1 MSFSFTGAAA
11 IYKREMMRAFRTV
24 YQSIL
29 APVLT
34 TSLYFIVFG
43 GAIGSRMPDIGG
55 VDYAAFI
62 IPGLLMLTLLG
73 ETTSNSSFG
82 IYMPRF
88 TGTIYELLSAPIGVA
103 ETLIGFVG
111 AAATKSLILAA
122 IILTTASFFVEF
134 EIKYPLFALGYI
146 VLVAA
151 SFSLFGFILGIW
163 ADSFEKLGI
172 IPVLI
177 LTPLTFL
184 GGTFYS
190 LDMLPAPW
198 NTIALLNP
206 IAFLVS
212 GLRWTFYGTSDVSI
226 AVSLALTLG
235 FLALC
240 TGVIAFI
247 FKTGWR
253 LREYGLRPNGP
264 SQKPCDRWHL
274 SSAMAALSDRS
285 LARNPAI
292 LTRPSP
298 SQPPVMEQKR
308 TEKIHDEIHNP
319 HAACGRRFGA
329 PRSGSGAV
337 RNQHRRGTVR
347 WRFRRLS
354 RPWNRRRGR

>member
-1 MSFSFTGAAA
+1 MRFNLEGAWS
-11 IYKREMMRAFRTV
+11 IYKRELMRAFRTAF
-24 YQSIL
+24 QSIL

-43 GAIGSRMPDIGG
+43 SAIGSRMPAIGG
-55 VDYAAFI
+55 IEYAAFI

-88 TGTIYELLSAPIGVA
+88 TGTIYELLSAPVGVA

-122 IILTTASFFVEF
+122 IILTTASFFVEYS
-134 EIKYPLFALGYI
+134 IKYPALAFGYI

-151 SFSLFGFILGIW
+151 SFSLFGFILGVW

-172 IPVLI
+172 IPILI

-190 LDMLPAPW
+190 LDMLPEPW
-198 NTIALLNP
+198 NTIALANP

-212 GLRWTFYGTSDVSI
+212 GLRWTFYGAADVSI
-226 AVSLALTLG
+226 WVSLSLTLA
-235 FLALC
+235 FLAAC
-240 TGVIAFI
+240 TATIAYI

-253 LREYGLRPNGP
+253 LRE
-264 SQKPCDRWHL
+264 
-274 SSAMAALSDRS
+274 
-285 LARNPAI
+285 
-292 LTRPSP
+292 
-298 SQPPVMEQKR
+298 
-308 TEKIHDEIHNP
+308 
-319 HAACGRRFGA
+319 
-329 PRSGSGAV
+329 
-337 RNQHRRGTVR
+337 
-347 WRFRRLS
+347 
-354 RPWNRRRGR
+354 